1 MQDLQEVTH
10 EIHYENY
17 RSEKLGSQYKKNKWL
32 FIIYK
37 IDRNGFSFFI
47 FLSNSVKDSV
57 TNGSGEIV
65 ILDTDRMLKEKE
77 EELRKMQEMVAK
89 MQAQMMQAQ
98 LGEQNKTFA
107 N

>member
-1 MQDLQEVTH
+1 M
-10 EIHYENY
+10 
-17 RSEKLGSQYKKNKWL
+17 
-32 FIIYK
+32 
-37 IDRNGFSFFI
+37 
-47 FLSNSVKDSV
+47 KDSV
-57 TNGSGEIV
+57 TNGSGDIV

>member
-1 MQDLQEVTH
+1 M
-10 EIHYENY
+10 
-17 RSEKLGSQYKKNKWL
+17 
-32 FIIYK
+32 
-37 IDRNGFSFFI
+37 
-47 FLSNSVKDSV
+47 
-57 TNGSGEIV
+57 
-65 ILDTDRMLKEKE
+65 DTDRMLKEKE